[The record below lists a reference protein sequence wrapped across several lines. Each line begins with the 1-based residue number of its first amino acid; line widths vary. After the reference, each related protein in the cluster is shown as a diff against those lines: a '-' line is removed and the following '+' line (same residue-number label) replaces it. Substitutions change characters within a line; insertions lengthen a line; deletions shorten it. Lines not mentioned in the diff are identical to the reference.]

1 MGMSARRFAMKR
13 PRRLDDRAVSPVI
26 ATILLVAIT
35 VVLAG
40 VLYIMLSGLLIPG
53 QSGPR
58 AMGIALTKS
67 QDGKNWTLTVVS
79 TPPGLTQSEARL
91 TLFAPNGS
99 VMVSKSFLALVFST
113 DGALFVGSGSTVA
126 VGDRLL
132 VDTARYGTRY
142 EVQIA
147 DATSVLYSAAFP

>member
-1 MGMSARRFAMKR
+1 MRMSVRRSAMKR
-13 PRRLDDRAVSPVI
+13 PHRLDDRAVSPVI

-58 AMGIALTKS
+58 VLGIALTKS
-67 QDGKNWTLTVVS
+67 GDGKNWTLTVVS
-79 TPPGLTQSEARL
+79 TPQGLTQSEALL
-91 TLFAPNGS
+91 TIYAPNGS
-99 VMVSKSFLALVFST
+99 VMLSKNFLVLVFST
-113 DGALFVGSGSTVA
+113 DGAAFIGTGSAVA

>member
-1 MGMSARRFAMKR
+1 MNG

-35 VVLAG
+35 VILAG

-58 AMGIALTKS
+58 AMGIGLTKS
-67 QDGKNWTLTVVS
+67 ADGMNWTLTVVS
-79 TPPGLTQSEARL
+79 TPQGLTQSEARL
-91 TLFAPNGS
+91 TIFAPNGS
-99 VMVSKSFLALVFST
+99 VMLSKTFLEPGYTT
-113 DGALFVGSGSTVA
+113 DGAGFVGTGSMVA

-132 VDTARYGTRY
+132 VDAARYGTGY

-147 DATSVLYSAAFP
+147 DATSVLYAAAFP

>member
-1 MGMSARRFAMKR
+1 MAMSVRRFAMKS
-13 PRRLDDRAVSPVI
+13 PHRLDDRAVSPVI

-58 AMGIALTKS
+58 AMGVTLTKS
-67 QDGKNWTLTVVS
+67 GDGKNWTLTVVS

-91 TLFAPNGS
+91 TIFAPNGS
-99 VMVSKSFLALVFST
+99 V
-113 DGALFVGSGSTVA
+113 FVGTGSTVA
-126 VGDRLL
+126 VGDRVL